1 MKLNKTFG
9 RIGPASPLSRRLLL
23 IITAV
28 LWMALSLKL

>member
-9 RIGPASPLSRRLLL
+9 RIALSRRLLL